1 MYIGERRGDEA
12 DDKEKKKK
20 RKKGTLTLLVGFLSL
35 CF

>member
-20 RKKGTLTLLVGFLSL
+20 KKERDSNPS
-35 CF
+35 CWIS